1 MSNKIVFVYI
11 RWFMGSIME
20 KFYVYVVLTRTN
32 TVISRLIQLFK
43 KDEFTHAAIS
53 LDRDLATCIVSEENI
68 LSIRLSVYSSMKI

>member
-1 MSNKIVFVYI
+1 
-11 RWFMGSIME
+11 ME

-53 LDRDLATCIVSEENI
+53 LDRDLANMYSFGRNI